1 MRKRKRKAVKQT
13 ERGGVSAIA
22 VAMEEERERLD
33 KVIVTIIRASLDD
46 ADMTQVE
53 LAASLGLPYRQ
64 VVNMLRQKKAIR
76 ASQFLLIARVLKLDP
91 KTLVDRVLS
100 W

>member
-1 MRKRKRKAVKQT
+1 MRKRKQKAVKQT
-13 ERGGVSAIA
+13 ERGGVNAIA

-33 KVIVTIIRASLDD
+33 KVIITIIRTSLDD

-53 LAASLGLPYRQ
+53 LAASLELPYRQ